1 VYDKV
6 SWGIL
11 FETMLKM
18 GMAIK
23 EFVEMVKLF
32 LKRLRLWY
40 VQMDMPHHKAI
51 QNKNGCEA
59 KMSSNTLPFFIL
71 VGKC

>member
-6 SWGIL
+6 NWGIL

-18 GMAIK
+18 GMANK

-32 LKRLRLWY
+32 LKRLRL
-40 VQMDMPHHKAI
+40 
-51 QNKNGCEA
+51 
-59 KMSSNTLPFFIL
+59 
-71 VGKC
+71 